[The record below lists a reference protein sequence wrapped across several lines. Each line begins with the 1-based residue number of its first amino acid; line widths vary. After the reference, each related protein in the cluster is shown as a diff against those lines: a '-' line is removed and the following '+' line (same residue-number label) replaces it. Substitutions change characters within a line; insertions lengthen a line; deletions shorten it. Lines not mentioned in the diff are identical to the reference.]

1 LKWPEALRNTD
12 FRRFFVG
19 QLVSL
24 LGDQAAVLAI
34 PLTAVLVLDAGP
46 RQLGLL
52 TAAGILPSLLF
63 SLVAGAWIDR
73 RGRRRQAMLVA
84 DAVRALAVLSLP
96 VAYAVGQL
104 TLAQLYVVAF
114 VVGTFDV
121 TFAVAYQALL
131 VSIVRRRDYLAAN
144 SLLNGSRSM
153 AQVVGLALGGT
164 LVGLLTAPGA
174 LVLNALSFVVS
185 GIQLARIHPPE
196 PAGDTSRS
204 RGITGGIRW
213 IRGNPVVRTMLL
225 SAATINLFAFI
236 GNAVLVLYASRTL
249 GLSPSLIGL
258 VFGAGAIGGVIGAA
272 TFGRVERRLGLG
284 RAVVF
289 ASFAFPLTMLLY
301 PAARG
306 SILVAAVLLG
316 AGEFLAAVAVLWLDI
331 SVGVVFAQEIP
342 DQLRSR
348 VAGAYRTVNYGVRPL
363 GAVLGGLL
371 GAGIGLRNALW
382 VSAGGAICGA
392 FLKLRPAVLG
402 LRIQTETVDDPAS
415 SD

>member
-1 LKWPEALRNTD
+1 
-12 FRRFFVG
+12 
-19 QLVSL
+19 
-24 LGDQAAVLAI
+24 
-34 PLTAVLVLDAGP
+34 
-46 RQLGLL
+46 
-52 TAAGILPSLLF
+52 
-63 SLVAGAWIDR
+63 
-73 RGRRRQAMLVA
+73 
-84 DAVRALAVLSLP
+84 VLSLP
-96 VAYAVGQL
+96 VTYAVGQL

-144 SLLNGSRSM
+144 SLLNGSRSL
-153 AQVVGLALGGT
+153 AQVIGLALGGT

-174 LVLNALSFVVS
+174 LVLNAFSFVVS
-185 GIQLARIHPPE
+185 GTQLARIHPPE

-204 RGITGGIRW
+204 HGIAGGVRW

-225 SAATINLFAFI
+225 STATINLFAFI

-249 GLSPSLIGL
+249 GLSPALIGF

-289 ASFAFPLTMLLY
+289 ASFAFPLSMLLY
-301 PAARG
+301 P
-306 SILVAAVLLG
+306 
-316 AGEFLAAVAVLWLDI
+316 VAVLWLDI
-331 SVGVVFAQEIP
+331 SIGAVFAQEIP

-363 GAVLGGLL
+363 GAILGGLL

-382 VSAGGAICGA
+382 ISAGGAICGA
-392 FLKLRPAVLG
+392 FLKLRPTVLG
-402 LRIQTETVDDPAS
+402 LRIQTDTADDPVS
-415 SD
+415 TD